1 MITPQMAIGPVLG
14 LPCLLVLLY
23 GVYRERKGLRY
34 ISKPLCS
41 TAFVL
46 TALLAT
52 PPASV
57 HGWAYAGLGLS
68 FLGDV
73 LLLGEDRRALGAG
86 IAAFLA
92 AHFCYLGWVLPT
104 LEWGAL
110 PLWTGL
116 LILPFLAGGA
126 WIVHA
131 AWPRLGALKA
141 PGVIYFVALST
152 LSWAALA
159 AWLGQDPTSVPA
171 ALRGVG
177 LTLFFAS
184 DLAVARQR
192 VISPGFANRAWGLPA
207 YYAAQHLLAL
217 SLAGSAL

>member
-1 MITPQMAIGPVLG
+1 MTWVQALGPLVG
-14 LPCLLVLLY
+14 LPCLALLLTA
-23 GVYRERKGLRY
+23 VYREQKGLRHV
-34 ISKPLCS
+34 SKPLCS
-41 TAFVL
+41 AAFIL

-52 PPASV
+52 PPATT
-57 HGWAYAGLGLS
+57 HAWAYAGLGLS
-68 FLGDV
+68 LLGDV
-73 LLLGEDRRALGAG
+73 FLLGEDRRALGAG

-92 AHFCYLGWVLPT
+92 AHVCYLVWVLPT
-104 LEWGAL
+104 LDWAAL

-116 LILPFLAGGA
+116 LSLPLLAAGA
-126 WIVHA
+126 WILHA
-131 AWPRLGALKA
+131 AWPRLGSLKA
-141 PGVIYFVALST
+141 AGVIYFLALST
-152 LSWAALA
+152 LTWAALA

-192 VISPGFANRAWGLPA
+192 VVSPGFVNRAWGLPT

-217 SLAGSAL
+217 SLAG